1 MTQYTIAERQ
11 AIKDRLADEKYFAQD
26 LALLAQL
33 FPHHVLIG
41 ECKRVN
47 DMNRLSLCK
56 RMIYQMLTKVTEE
69 QIRSNRRHNRI
80 NDISGQIH
88 PKSISSIKSY
98 IQEKASGWM
107 ISIRKVVSNLRNRL
121 ASL

>member
-26 LALLAQL
+26 LALFAQL

-47 DMNRLSLCK
+47 DINRLSLCK
-56 RMIYQMLTKVTEE
+56 RMIYLLLTRATIEE
-69 QIRSNRRHNRI
+69 ILNNR
-80 NDISGQIH
+80 
-88 PKSISSIKSY
+88 KSY
-98 IQEKASGWM
+98 RADEETKTYPESIRDFQSKIREKVSGWK
-107 ISIRKVVSNLRNRL
+107 RKLQKLLSGGK
-121 ASL
+121 

>member
-26 LALLAQL
+26 LALFAQL

-47 DMNRLSLCK
+47 DINRLSLCK
-56 RMIYQMLTKVTEE
+56 RMIYHMLTRVTEE
-69 QIRSNRRHNRI
+69 QILSNRKHDRAKEISKQILPGSVR
-80 NDISGQIH
+80 DIGG
-88 PKSISSIKSY
+88 K
-98 IQEKASGWM
+98 IQEKVSGWM
-107 ISIRKVVSNLRNRL
+107 KSIREVIS
-121 ASL
+121 SPQS

>member
-1 MTQYTIAERQ
+1 MTNYTIAERQ

-26 LALLAQL
+26 LALFAQL

-56 RMIYQMLTKVTEE
+56 RMIYYMLTRVTEE
-69 QIRSNRRHNRI
+69 QILSNRKHDRVKEISKQILPGSAR
-80 NDISGQIH
+80 DIRGR
-88 PKSISSIKSY
+88 
-98 IQEKASGWM
+98 IQEKVSGWKQKLQKLL
-107 ISIRKVVSNLRNRL
+107 SGGK
-121 ASL
+121 

>member
-26 LALLAQL
+26 LALFAQL

-47 DMNRLSLCK
+47 DINRLSLCK
-56 RMIYQMLTKVTEE
+56 RMIYHMLTRVTEE
-69 QIRSNRRHNRI
+69 QILSNRKHDRVKEISKQILPGSVR
-80 NDISGQIH
+80 DIGG
-88 PKSISSIKSY
+88 KIK
-98 IQEKASGWM
+98 ERVSGWKQKLQKLL
-107 ISIRKVVSNLRNRL
+107 SGGK
-121 ASL
+121 

>member
-1 MTQYTIAERQ
+1 MTNYTIAERQ

-26 LALLAQL
+26 LALFAQL

-56 RMIYQMLTKVTEE
+56 RMIYQMLTRVTEE
-69 QIRSNRRHNRI
+69 QILSNRKHDRVKEVSEQILPESVR
-80 NDISGQIH
+80 DIRG
-88 PKSISSIKSY
+88 K
-98 IQEKASGWM
+98 IQEKVSGW
-107 ISIRKVVSNLRNRL
+107 KQKLQNLL
-121 ASL
+121 SGGK